1 MVNKET
7 KQNFQKYLKSG
18 SLNRKNM
25 EIEAF
30 GEDRRIEQAVHF
42 IIIQNKTVE
51 DDYAA
56 ITVHILLHS
65 NIMGISHFLEP
76 Q

>member
-56 ITVHILLHS
+56 ITVHVLLRS